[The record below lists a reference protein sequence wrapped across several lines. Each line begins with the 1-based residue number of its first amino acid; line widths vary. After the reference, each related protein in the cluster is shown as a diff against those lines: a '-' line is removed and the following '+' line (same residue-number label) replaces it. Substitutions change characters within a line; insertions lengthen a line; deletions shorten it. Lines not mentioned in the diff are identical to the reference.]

1 MKWWSTFKEAQA
13 LFTENHWMTEH
24 TMKLYIHLIKLTF
37 PNNINIGLILDKA
50 SMHDCKGLS
59 EHVKTNNNMP
69 PFIHIGFVT
78 ENLTSAYSPPD
89 IVVIKDLKANIR
101 RKYDHLL
108 SSKRK
113 KRGERVNITREDV
126 VSMVTS
132 SFEDVNTINEK
143 DQRIRRGFDMCGLN
157 PYSEDTKMFERHLD
171 SLSENKMHKALIDK
185 NFERDI
191 D

>member
-1 MKWWSTFKEAQA
+1 
-13 LFTENHWMTEH
+13 
-24 TMKLYIHLIKLTF
+24 
-37 PNNINIGLILDKA
+37 
-50 SMHDCKGLS
+50 
-59 EHVKTNNNMP
+59 MP
-69 PFIHIGFVT
+69 IQT
-78 ENLTSAYSPPD
+78 DSPPD
-89 IVVIKDLKANIR
+89 IAVIKDLKANIR
-101 RKYDHLL
+101 RKHDHLL

-113 KRGERVNITREDV
+113 IRGERVNVSREDV

-171 SLSENKMHKALIDK
+171 SLSENKIHKALIDK

>member
-1 MKWWSTFKEAQA
+1 
-13 LFTENHWMTEH
+13 MTEH

-59 EHVKTNNNMP
+59 ENVKTNNNMP

>member
-1 MKWWSTFKEAQA
+1 MKRGSTFKEAQV
-13 LFTENHWMTEH
+13 LFTENHWMTEYA
-24 TMKLYIHLIKLTF
+24 MKLYVHLMTLTF
-37 PNNINIGLILDKA
+37 PNKINIGLTLDKA

-59 EHVKTNNNMP
+59 EYIKSNNNMP
-69 PFIHIGFVT
+69 PFIHVGFVT
-78 ENLTSAYSPPD
+78 ENLTSACSPPD
-89 IVVIKDLKANIR
+89 IAVIKDLKANIR
-101 RKYDHLL
+101 RKHDHLL

-113 KRGERVNITREDV
+113 KRGERVNISREDV

-132 SFEDVNTINEK
+132 SFEDVNAINEK

-157 PYSEDTKMFERHLD
+157 PYSEDAKMFERHLD
-171 SLSENKMHKALIDK
+171 SLSENKTCKALIEK